1 MIKVFFDGG
10 CFPNPGGKA
19 TWGYI
24 VKFSDGKEHYSYGVY
39 GQGPRMTN
47 NVAEYR
53 GVIESMSFLE
63 TAGFVLE
70 EIIFHGDS
78 ALVINQM
85 NGRYRIPK
93 NNKPYAD
100 HAREAYGLRK
110 KFTAAAFEWIPR
122 ESNTEADALTE
133 FANTAPNSAPVG

>member
-1 MIKVFFDGG
+1 MINVFFDGG

-24 VKFSDGKEHYSYGVY
+24 VKFRDGKEHYSYGVY
-39 GQGPRMTN
+39 GNGPGMTN
-47 NVAEYR
+47 NLAEYR
-53 GVIESMSFLE
+53 GIIESMYFLE
-63 TAGFVLE
+63 REGFVLE
-70 EIIFHGDS
+70 DILFRGDS

-85 NGRYRIPK
+85 KGRYRIPK
-93 NNKPYAD
+93 NDKPYAD

-110 KFTAAAFEWIPR
+110 KFTAAEFEWIPR

-133 FANTAPNSAPVG
+133 FANTAPDSAPVG